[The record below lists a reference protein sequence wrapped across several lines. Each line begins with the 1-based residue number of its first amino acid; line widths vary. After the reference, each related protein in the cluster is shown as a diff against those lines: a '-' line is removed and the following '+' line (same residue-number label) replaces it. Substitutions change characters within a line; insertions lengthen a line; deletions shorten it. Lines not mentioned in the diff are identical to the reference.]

1 MNAWR
6 QLAPHLRPPPEDVVP
21 RRTIV
26 LLTSVMALE
35 SADLGTVGATTQT
48 LQEQLGLSSSQIGV
62 LASAAALIGAFATV
76 PMGVLADR
84 VNRVTLLT
92 VSALIWSGAM
102 VLVGCS
108 ASFGWMVLARVGL
121 GVVTATAG
129 PAVASLIGDVVEPAH
144 RGRVFGFLLLGEL
157 AGTGVGLVV
166 SGVIAGLV
174 DWRWA
179 YWWLVIPS
187 LAVAWLLRGVPE
199 PSRRG
204 TEAEAG
210 PTGSV
215 VRDDDPAEAVT
226 HPAGAHPSE
235 DLLLDEDPAG
245 MRLVDVARYVFRV
258 KTNVVL
264 IVASMV
270 GYYFFTGMRTFA
282 VSYLREQ
289 FGLAQTTVS
298 LLFPIIGVG
307 AVAGVIA
314 GGIFGDRLLR
324 RGHPAGRVIAVLV
337 AYFGAVVFLVP
348 GLLVTALAVG
358 VPLLVVA
365 AGFLGAANPPLDA
378 ARIDIM
384 PVALL
389 GRAEGFRSMLRNA
402 ADASAPAAFGVL
414 AGVIGMRGTFL
425 VMLVPLLAGGALG
438 LVALRTYPGDVAT
451 AAANNRRLQEI
462 RARA

>member
-6 QLAPHLRPPPEDVVP
+6 QLAVHLRPPPEDVVP

-35 SADLGTVGATTQT
+35 SADQGTVGATAQT
-48 LQEQLGLSSSQIGV
+48 LHDQLGFSSSQIGV

-84 VNRVTLLT
+84 VNRVRLLT

-108 ASFGWMVLARVGL
+108 ASFGWMLLARVGL

-157 AGTGVGLVV
+157 AGTGVGLAV

-179 YWWLVIPS
+179 YWWLVAPS

-204 TEAEAG
+204 LQSRTEPVG
-210 PTGSV
+210 
-215 VRDDDPAEAVT
+215 RDDDLAEAVT
-226 HPAGAHPSE
+226 HPAHAQPNE

-307 AVAGVIA
+307 AVAGVIV
-314 GGIFGDRLLR
+314 GGIYGDRLLR

-348 GLLVTALAVG
+348 GLLVPTLALG
-358 VPLLVVA
+358 VPLLIVA
-365 AGFLGAANPPLDA
+365 AGFLGAANPSLDA

-425 VMLVPLLAGGALG
+425 VMLVPLLAGCALG

-451 AAANNRRLQEI
+451 AAANNRRLEKI

>member
-1 MNAWR
+1 M
-6 QLAPHLRPPPEDVVP
+6 P

-108 ASFGWMVLARVGL
+108 ASFGWMLLARVGL
-121 GVVTATAG
+121 GVVTAPAG
-129 PAVASLIGDVVEPAH
+129 PAGAAQIGDVVETAQP
-144 RGRVFGFLLLGEL
+144 GGVFGFLLLGEL